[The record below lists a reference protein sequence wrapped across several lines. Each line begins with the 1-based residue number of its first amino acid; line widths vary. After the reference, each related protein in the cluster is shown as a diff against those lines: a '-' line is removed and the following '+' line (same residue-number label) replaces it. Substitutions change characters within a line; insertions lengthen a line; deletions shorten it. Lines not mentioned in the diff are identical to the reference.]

1 LKFVSTQA
9 VAIYDGNCV
18 ICNTTR
24 RIVRAFDWLH
34 RVEFLDLH
42 DYEAMA
48 KRYPQVDLMEAMGQ
62 VHVVA
67 DDGKVYGGFQGMRR
81 MLREVP
87 FGLPLWALLRLPI
100 IGTWLGPEVYRFIAR
115 NRYAINRLFGVD
127 LSQED
132 DCVDGYCK
140 IPQR

>member
-1 LKFVSTQA
+1 VSTQA

-18 ICNTTR
+18 ICNATR
-24 RIVRAFDWLH
+24 RVVNAIDWFH
-34 RVEFLDLH
+34 RIEFLDLH
-42 DYEAMA
+42 NYAEVTQ
-48 KRYPQVDLMEAMGQ
+48 RFPQIDLVEAMGQ

-67 DDGKVYGGFQGMRR
+67 DTGKVYSGFQGMRR

-87 FGLPLWALLRLPI
+87 LGIPLWALLHLPV
-100 IGTWLGPEVYRFIAR
+100 IGNWLGPQIYRFIAK

-127 LSQED
+127 LDQGGG
-132 DCVDGYCK
+132 DCDDGYCK

>member
-1 LKFVSTQA
+1 MTTHA

-24 RIVRAFDWLH
+24 RIVNAVDWFH

-42 DYEAMA
+42 NYTAMA
-48 KRYPQVDLMEAMGQ
+48 ERYPQVDLMAAMGQ

-67 DDGKVYGGFQGMRR
+67 DSNKVYGGFEGMRR

-87 FGLPLWALLRLPI
+87 LGIPFWALLHLPI
-100 IGTWLGPEVYRFIAR
+100 VGTWLGPQLYRFIAR
-115 NRYAINRLFGVD
+115 NRYAINRLFGVELD
-127 LSQED
+127 KED
-132 DCVDGYCK
+132 DCNDGYCK
-140 IPQR
+140 IPLK

>member
-1 LKFVSTQA
+1 VSIHA

-24 RIVRAFDWLH
+24 RIVGAFDWLR

-42 DYEAMA
+42 NYAEVAE
-48 KRYPQVDLMEAMGQ
+48 RYPQIDLVAAMGQ

-67 DDGKVYGGFQGMRR
+67 DSGKVYGGFEGMRR

-87 FGLPLWALLRLPI
+87 LGIPLWALLHLPV
-100 IGTWLGPEVYRFIAR
+100 IGSWLGPEIYRFIAR
-115 NRYAINRLFGVD
+115 NRYAINRLFGVNLEKD
-127 LSQED
+127 EA
-132 DCVDGYCK
+132 DCAEGYCK